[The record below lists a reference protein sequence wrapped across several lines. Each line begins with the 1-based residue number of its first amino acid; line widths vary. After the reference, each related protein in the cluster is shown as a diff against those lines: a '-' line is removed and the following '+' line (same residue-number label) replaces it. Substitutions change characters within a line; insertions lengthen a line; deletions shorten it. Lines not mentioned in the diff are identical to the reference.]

1 MTSEGD
7 AAHIAG
13 DVAAAAQ
20 LACVLEA
27 TAPKPGNVSPGRRF
41 GDLTYEDLLAS
52 AAAIGGPLAGV
63 GTRPLGATVRLAI
76 EATRRWT
83 RSNTNLG
90 IVLLFVPLARAA
102 GKGVGSRFPAAQGPF
117 IEQNSDSV
125 MRGESLEN
133 GVGTLFSKG
142 PGTRIPAGK
151 STKTSP
157 DPFSE
162 LRASVRQVLDETTV
176 DDAREVYT
184 AIRLAAPG
192 GLGRVDEQDV
202 AADPSVTLL
211 DAMRLGAGRDGIA
224 YEYATGFEVTFE
236 TGAPVLQRSRADGL
250 GWSDA
255 IVETFLTILAS
266 RPDSHVARR
275 GGADLAA
282 DVSRRAREAIDAGGI
297 RTTEGRRAIADMDRA
312 LRDPRHLANP
322 GTTADLT
329 AAAIFVV
336 LVDSMMRA

>member
-1 MTSEGD
+1 MTGEGGR
-7 AAHIAG
+7 AHIAG

-20 LACVLEA
+20 LACLLEA
-27 TAPKPGNVSPGRRF
+27 TAPKPGNVSPGRPFR
-41 GDLTYEDLLAS
+41 DLTYDDLLAS

-83 RSNTNLG
+83 QSNTNLG
-90 IVLLFVPLARAA
+90 IVLLLAPLARATV
-102 GKGVGSRFPAAQGPF
+102 KGVGTRFPAAQGPF

-125 MRGESLEN
+125 MRGDRLEN
-133 GVGTLFSKG
+133 EVGTLFSKG
-142 PGTRIPAGK
+142 PSTRISAGK

-157 DPFSE
+157 DLFSE
-162 LRASVRQVLDETTV
+162 LRASVRQVLDETRV
-176 DDAREVYT
+176 DDARQVYA

-202 AADPSVTLL
+202 ATEPSVTLL

-255 IVETFLTILAS
+255 IVETFLTILAN

-282 DVSRRAREAIDAGGI
+282 DVSRRACAAVAAGGM
-297 RTTEGRRAIADMDRA
+297 RTEEGRRLIADMDRA
-312 LRDPRHLANP
+312 LRDPQHLANP

-336 LVDSMMRA
+336 LVDGMMKA